1 MDARRR
7 FAVVSLLVIFALF
20 LQSIT
25 PAVAITSPQH
35 NAADATTVD
44 MAANNTIARAA
55 EPAAPISSAAEPG
68 TLLVQRPQLEGVAPM
83 VPHPQLAAAGVRHAD
98 RSAPVTLPNHLQ
110 PLAGPAPSVG
120 QSTRPQVVSARPVR
134 IVGWADSTPVG
145 TLANFSLM
153 AALTELVNWFTDAGS
168 AADSATPRA
177 VNTNNSL
184 PPASAAIESRSP
196 QTTQSTRT
204 APSAA
209 EAPGW
214 AVGNVIGL
222 NCGTSIRVGQG
233 DASPVTYTVQENN
246 YQVYIKDGPRFADGQ
261 TWWDIDRRAVSGNP
275 NDGTGW
281 MSQQQSEAA
290 TCDGGGTRQSTG
302 P

>member
-1 MDARRR
+1 
-7 FAVVSLLVIFALF
+7 
-20 LQSIT
+20 
-25 PAVAITSPQH
+25 
-35 NAADATTVD
+35 
-44 MAANNTIARAA
+44 
-55 EPAAPISSAAEPG
+55 
-68 TLLVQRPQLEGVAPM
+68 
-83 VPHPQLAAAGVRHAD
+83 
-98 RSAPVTLPNHLQ
+98 
-110 PLAGPAPSVG
+110 
-120 QSTRPQVVSARPVR
+120 
-134 IVGWADSTPVG
+134 
-145 TLANFSLM
+145 M

-246 YQVYIKDGPRFADGQ
+246 YQVYIKDGLALPMA
-261 TWWDIDRRAVSGNP
+261 RR
-275 NDGTGW
+275 
-281 MSQQQSEAA
+281 
-290 TCDGGGTRQSTG
+290 GGTLTAEPFPAIRTTAPAGCHNSSRKPPPAMVGGPADQLGRRRDHRPVPRHRDQAWPCTCHPHDSARRQLARKGHWRPPFLRRPDVVGHQPQGSRRSIRWHRLG
-302 P
+302 KPAANRGGL